1 MEGWGVGGYSG
12 LHMPNLISVMNDQI
26 RRLAR
31 REIRAQT
38 KTMKRLTAKYRR
50 DIAALKR
57 EIVGL
62 RKTVGYLQVQEKRR
76 VAGRPAPEAGAMR
89 FRADGLRSHRA
100 KLGLS
105 AKDYGRLVGVA
116 GLTIYH
122 WEHAKARPRRLQ
134 LAKLAQVR
142 GIGKREALKRLE
154 LLGSNAAR
162 GK

>member
-1 MEGWGVGGYSG
+1 
-12 LHMPNLISVMNDQI
+12 MPQVLSTLNDHI

-38 KTMKRLTAKYRR
+38 KKTKRAAAQHRR

-57 EIVGL
+57 IIKGL
-62 RKTVGYLQVQEKRR
+62 TSRLQSVEKN
-76 VAGRPAPEAGAMR
+76 AGRSGAAATIAQGSEPAEGLR

-105 AKDYGRLVGVA
+105 ARDYGKLVGVS

-122 WEHAKARPRRLQ
+122 WEAGKAKPRRKQ
-134 LAKLAQVR
+134 LAALAAVR
-142 GIGKREALKRLE
+142 GIGKREAMQRL
-154 LLGSNAAR
+154 GN
-162 GK
+162 

>member
-1 MEGWGVGGYSG
+1 MLNEE
-12 LHMPNLISVMNDQI
+12 I

-31 REIRAQT
+31 REIKAQT
-38 KTMKRLTAKYRR
+38 GTTKRLTAKYRR

-57 EIVGL
+57 EVAGL
-62 RKTVGYLQVQEKRR
+62 HKTVAYLQTQERRR
-76 VAGRPAPEAGAMR
+76 VSERPAPEGGRVR
-89 FRADGLRSHRA
+89 FRADGLRTHRA

-122 WEHAKARPRRLQ
+122 WEHGKARPRRQQ
-134 LAKLAQVR
+134 LAKLVAVR

-154 LLGSNAAR
+154 LLGSK